1 MFQELKKKSID
12 FRLELLDLV
21 QKHKKGHIPSA
32 FSMME
37 IVVYL
42 YYTDIMKNNDKL
54 IISKGHAAF
63 GLYPILADKGLVDK
77 KEFEKFTKPDGI
89 LRLYADNSIPGIEIP
104 AGSLGHGVGIGVGF
118 ALVAKKD
125 NENRD
130 IFVISGDGELYEGS
144 VWENFLFAS
153 HYELDNFVLVIDRN
167 RLCILGETEKCIRL
181 ENLKDKLKAFGFE
194 VVAVDGHSYKDIKK
208 GFEIVKNK
216 NRKPKA
222 IIANTIKA
230 KGISFMENQPLWHN
244 KIPTDEEFKKAKTE
258 ILSLV
263 LGE

>member
-1 MFQELKKKSID
+1 MFQELKEKSID

-42 YYTDIMKNNDKL
+42 HYADIMKNSDKL

-63 GLYPILADKGLVDK
+63 GLYPILADKGLIDK
-77 KEFEKFTKPDGI
+77 KEFGKFTKPDGV

-104 AGSLGHGVGIGVGF
+104 AGSLGHGIGIGIGF
-118 ALVAKKD
+118 ALTAKRD
-125 NENRD
+125 NQDRD

-144 VWENFLFAS
+144 VWENFMFAS
-153 HYELDNFVLVIDRN
+153 HYELDNFILIVDRN
-167 RLCILGETEKCIRL
+167 RLCILGDTEECVKL
-181 ENLKDKLKAFGFE
+181 ESLEDKLKAFGFE
-194 VVAVDGHSYKDIKK
+194 VITIDGHSYKNIRR
-208 GFEIVKNK
+208 GFEIIKNK

-230 KGISFMENQPLWHN
+230 KGISYMENQPFWHN
-244 KIPTDEEFKKAKTE
+244 KIPTDEEFAIAKNE
-258 ILSLV
+258 ILNLA